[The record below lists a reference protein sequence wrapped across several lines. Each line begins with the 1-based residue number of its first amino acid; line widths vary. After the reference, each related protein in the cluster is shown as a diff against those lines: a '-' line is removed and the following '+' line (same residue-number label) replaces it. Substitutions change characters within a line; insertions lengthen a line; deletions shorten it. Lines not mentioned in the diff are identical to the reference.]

1 MEKILVCLLCE
12 MRIIDMS
19 SDTWCVA
26 TDLTN
31 VFIPIKKENFQKL
44 QLLGTDSSILLWS
57 CPRAMLTLLP
67 PFIIYLQEI

>member
-44 QLLGTDSSILLWS
+44 QLLGTDSSILL
-57 CPRAMLTLLP
+57 
-67 PFIIYLQEI
+67 